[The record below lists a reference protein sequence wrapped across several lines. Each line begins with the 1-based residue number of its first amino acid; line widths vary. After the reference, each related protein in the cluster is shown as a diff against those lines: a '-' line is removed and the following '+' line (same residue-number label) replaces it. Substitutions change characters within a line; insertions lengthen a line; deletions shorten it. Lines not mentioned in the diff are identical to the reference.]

1 MKINLK
7 TLLKD
12 YGVEPGTIIKVKGIK
27 HTVNDDLTYGE
38 NHKDILKEDF
48 EVVEE
53 LTCSCIECAQCP
65 IKVLDC
71 KRGIYHSDS
80 DVLKDIVN
88 YLCKDDPELK
98 DIMLRR
104 IENETKRSN
113 QSI

>member
-7 TLLKD
+7 RLLKE
-12 YGVEPGTIIKVKGIK
+12 YGVEPGTVIKVKGNNYK
-27 HTVNDDLTYGE
+27 VNEDLTYGE
-38 NHKDILKEDF
+38 NHKDIFKEDF

-80 DVLKDIVN
+80 AVLKDIVN

-104 IENETKRSN
+104 IENETKRFD
-113 QSI
+113 QSV